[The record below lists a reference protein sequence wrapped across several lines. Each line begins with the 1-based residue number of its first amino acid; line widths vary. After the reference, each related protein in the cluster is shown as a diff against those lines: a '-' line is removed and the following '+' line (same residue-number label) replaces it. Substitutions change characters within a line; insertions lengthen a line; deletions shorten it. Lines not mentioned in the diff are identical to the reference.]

1 VTEDQAD
8 ADTGADGRQAIPHGT
23 EVDLQSLGGAGGNY
37 MMQDAKRDQMMHV
50 VNSLRKGRRMST
62 ASGWGE
68 PSARSIVL
76 PD

>member
-8 ADTGADGRQAIPHGT
+8 ADTGANGRQAVPDST
-23 EVDLQSLGGAGGNY
+23 EVDLQPLGSTGGDY

-50 VNSLRKGRRMST
+50 VISLRKGRRMST

-68 PSARSIVL
+68 PSARSIAL

>member
-8 ADTGADGRQAIPHGT
+8 ADTGADGRQAVPDST
-23 EVDLQSLGGAGGNY
+23 EVDLQPLGGTGGDY

-68 PSARSIVL
+68 PPARSIVL